1 VAHRAVAVKIAL
13 SSWAVRIRTSLFFVP
28 LLYVVGALV
37 LAQVALVVDDRLALG
52 TSELPLG
59 LGSTVQSAR
68 AVLGTVAGATI
79 TVAGIAFSV
88 SLLVIQQASSQYSPR
103 VLTGLFRD
111 GFNKRVIGITVGT
124 FTYCLVVLRAVHQG
138 VGQQND
144 PSVPNVAVGLGVLLG
159 IVSILAVIAFIS
171 HNAHAMEISQ
181 ILHVLT
187 ADALAAI
194 DANSSFD
201 PLEAVAAPT
210 VLPPIAP
217 RPLRA
222 EGSGWVQLI
231 DRDGLLRALPEGSIV
246 RLEIE
251 PGDFVL
257 PGTTVA
263 DVWPPTVVE
272 DDDLARAVRSSVRI
286 GPARTLHQDPGYGMR
301 QLADVGLRALSPGVN
316 DPTTAQDAIF
326 HLAVVVREWIAA
338 EARPTDLELAGRR
351 LRRRPDP
358 SVAELLTIVFG
369 ELRRSAAAQPR
380 VCEYLVRAFGAIES
394 ALPPDRRAAA
404 GTALRDQIDAV
415 VAECAANDPAPAD
428 LARVR
433 AAARLASDELVG

>member
-1 VAHRAVAVKIAL
+1 M
-13 SSWAVRIRTSLFFVP
+13 
-28 LLYVVGALV
+28 GAIV
-37 LAQVALVVDDRLALG
+37 LAQVALVMDDRLSLG
-52 TSELPLG
+52 TSDLPLG

-111 GFNKRVIGITVGT
+111 PFNKRVIGITVGT

-138 VGQQND
+138 VGHQD
-144 PSVPNVAVGLGVLLG
+144 GASVPNVAVGLGVVLG

-194 DANSSFD
+194 HANASFD
-201 PLEAVAAPT
+201 PLVPVSEPT
-210 VLPPIAP
+210 ALPSMKP
-217 RPLRA
+217 RVVDS
-222 EGSGWVQLI
+222 EVSGWVQLV
-231 DRDGLLRALPEGSIV
+231 DRAGLLRELPEGSIV
-246 RLEIE
+246 RLDIE

-257 PGTTVA
+257 PGTTLC
-263 DVWPPTVVE
+263 DVWTGTAL
-272 DDDLARAVRSSVRI
+272 DDDELGRAVRASVRI
-286 GPARTLHQDPGYGMR
+286 GPARTVRQDPGYGMR

-338 EARPTDLELAGRR
+338 EARPAELEHASRR
-351 LRRRPDP
+351 LLRRPDP
-358 SVAELLTIVFG
+358 SVAELLTVVFG
-369 ELRRSAAAQPR
+369 ELRRSAATQPR
-380 VCEYLVRAFGAIES
+380 VCEYLVRALGAIET
-394 ALPPDRRAAA
+394 ALPPDRRADAE
-404 GTALRDQIDAV
+404 TALRDQIDAV
-415 VAECAANDPAPAD
+415 VAECAAQDPTPAD

-433 AAARLASDELVG
+433 AAARPAFDDLVG